1 MVQTMKIKARIIELG
16 LTQNN
21 IVEELEKRGVKMA
34 YTTFNQKIRNIR
46 NLSLEEAGAL
56 QEILKI
62 PDEDFKNYFF
72 SKESL
77 SPVALR

>member
-1 MVQTMKIKARIIELG
+1 
-16 LTQNN
+16 
-21 IVEELEKRGVKMA
+21 MA
-34 YTTFNQKIRNIR
+34 YTTFNQKIRNVR

-72 SKESL
+72 SRESL
-77 SPVALR
+77 